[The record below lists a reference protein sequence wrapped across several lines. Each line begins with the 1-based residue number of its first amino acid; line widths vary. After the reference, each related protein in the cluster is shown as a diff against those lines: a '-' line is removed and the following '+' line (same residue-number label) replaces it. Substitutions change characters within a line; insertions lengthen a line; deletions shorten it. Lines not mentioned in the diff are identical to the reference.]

1 MAIRMSGMIS
11 GLDTDAIVSELV
23 KAYSTKVETYEKAQ
37 TKLSWKQDAWKS
49 LNSEVY
55 SLYKTVGNMR
65 YSSAYSL
72 KTASVSDSTKAT
84 VSASSEAVNGTQKL
98 KINELAQSAYLTGDE
113 ISSSSITTST
123 TLAELGYSGS
133 ENIEF
138 TVGTGDDAKTTSIA
152 IDENTKISDVLNQL
166 KSAGVNASFDT
177 TYNRFYVSAKTSGAD
192 SSFLFRRR
200 NIGAINARIGFYRQ
214 LHRR

>member
-23 KAYSTKVETYEKAQ
+23 KAYSTKVETYEK
-37 TKLSWKQDAWKS
+37 AWKS

-113 ISSSSITTST
+113 ISAVRKAHDL
-123 TLAELGYSGS
+123 TL
-133 ENIEF
+133 
-138 TVGTGDDAKTTSIA
+138 
-152 IDENTKISDVLNQL
+152 
-166 KSAGVNASFDT
+166 
-177 TYNRFYVSAKTSGAD
+177 
-192 SSFLFRRR
+192 RRR
-200 NIGAINARIGFYRQ
+200 RGAPVSF
-214 LHRR
+214 